1 MYYEKYLSLLPSSS
15 GWASDEDLLKTP
27 GCLRGFWD
35 RPHGEGGVLIAS
47 HDGQALVDGGDECRH
62 VLVIGA
68 TGTGKTRLIIIPSL
82 LYSLS
87 AGNRRSFVIFDV
99 KGELEPETADLARR
113 KGYRICR
120 IDFRDP
126 EKGDSWNPF
135 HKINRLWHQ
144 DEKAKNKAWKLLEDL
159 IATVFNDGGS
169 KTTDPFWR
177 NISSS
182 LFRGICSALWE
193 SGKDLTLPWILKM
206 ANSIPADRDDDS
218 DSLLFRCARGLPDSS
233 VACRSLEGFHN
244 ASNITRG
251 NILTTFNTYISHF
264 TSRDD
269 IIRMMSSP
277 SCVDFRGIGTAPT
290 VMYISLPDDS
300 VALGPLQGMLLTQ
313 MMQDLNDCAAANG
326 GRLPVRTEI
335 FLDEFCN
342 IHPAIPS
349 METALTISRSRGIRY
364 VLAVQSY
371 SQLVG
376 VYGNAAETI
385 AANCSTW
392 IALNISKDETFR
404 EKLSA
409 LCGRN
414 PLGEALITPS
424 QLALLRYE
432 EGIVIRDRAAPYCA
446 RFEDLSAVKR
456 RINGK
461 GPAAAAPSP

>member
-87 AGNRRSFVIFDV
+87 AENRRSFVIFDV
-99 KGELEPETADLARR
+99 KGELESETADLARQ
-113 KGYRICR
+113 KGYRIRR
-120 IDFRDP
+120 IDFRNP
-126 EKGDSWNPF
+126 EKGDCWNPF
-135 HKINRLWHQ
+135 HKINLLWHLG
-144 DEKAKNKAWKLLEDL
+144 DKCRNRARKLLEDL
-159 IATVFNDGGS
+159 IATVFCDGGS

-182 LFRGICSALWE
+182 LFRGICSTLWE

-206 ANSIPADRDDDS
+206 ANSIPGDKDDDKNC
-218 DSLLFRCARGLPDSS
+218 LLFRYADRLPDSS
-233 VACRSLEGFHN
+233 AAHRGLEGFRN

-251 NILTTFNTYISHF
+251 NIMTTFNTYITHF

-269 IIRMMSSP
+269 ILEMMSS
-277 SCVDFRGIGTAPT
+277 SSSIDFGSIGREPT
-290 VMYISLPDDS
+290 VLYISLPDDS

-313 MMQDLNDCAAANG
+313 MMQDLNECAAANG

-371 SQLVG
+371 SQLCG
-376 VYGNAAETI
+376 VYGSAAETI

-432 EGIVIRDRAAPYCA
+432 EGIVIRERTAPYCA
-446 RFEDLSAVKR
+446 RFEDLSKVRQRIKR
-456 RINGK
+456 E
-461 GPAAAAPSP
+461 GPAA